1 MIDHRLLTALA
12 LGSFVALAAAP
23 LACGSSGDTNTPTTG
38 DDGGAPGDDGSLPST
53 DGASNDDGGGSGD
66 DAAFV
71 PKCAAEQAT
80 CSVSSDCCSNL
91 CLGNKCVPS
100 VSTCGAAGAN
110 CGVSTDC
117 CNGSCIKGT
126 CGTAQCVSIGEA
138 CPAAGTNTCCTDTCV
153 AGKCAAIGATADGGT
168 TATCTTSGNKCLHD
182 GDCCSGLCSNGT
194 CNKASSFCLQNSEM
208 CFSGSDCCGGLCTA
222 PNGKPVSQTNP
233 GLCGTPAG
241 AVNCTAVDG
250 VLCAGTT
257 PGCPGPCCSDL
268 CVPFGPTG
276 VLICQPAQGCRVEGD
291 LCEKNS
297 DCCGGETT
305 AADAGLPGAQLVV
318 CTIAAGAKV
327 GVCSTPSAGN
337 GGGNTCRPPG
347 DVCHYNGAGYNCS
360 VSASS
365 ADCCDVDGHPN
376 KDLCQLDKLGVP
388 RCLAFS
394 GGADGG
400 PNACRQTGQ
409 TCATASDCC
418 NGTPCVPGAGGVL
431 TCSALSCIPSSGACT
446 SNADCCAGITCVI
459 PVGSPSGTC
468 SPPPSTTGTD
478 AGTTTTDGG
487 TSEAGTVDS
496 GTTTSACAE
505 FGQSCASLAC
515 CTGLACIGGYC
526 GVVK

>member
-1 MIDHRLLTALA
+1 MINHRLLAALA

-23 LACGSSGDTNTPTTG
+23 LACGSSGNSNNAGG
-38 DDGGAPGDDGSLPST
+38 DDGGTPGVDGSNSNT
-53 DGASNDDGGGSGD
+53 DGATTDDGGATGD

-71 PKCAAEQAT
+71 PKCGAEQAA
-80 CSVSSDCCSNL
+80 CSGNSDCCSNL
-91 CLGNKCVPS
+91 CLGNHCVS
-100 VSTCGAAGAN
+100 SISTCGAAGAN

-117 CNGSCIKGT
+117 CTGACIKGT
-126 CGTAQCVSIGEA
+126 CGSAQCVSIGDA
-138 CPAAGTNTCCTDTCV
+138 CPAGGTNACCTDTCV
-153 AGKCAAIGATADGGT
+153 NGKCAAIGSTADGGT
-168 TATCTTSGNKCLHD
+168 GGACLTAGNKCAHD
-182 GDCCSGLCSNGT
+182 GDCCSGLCTNGT
-194 CNKASSFCLQNSEM
+194 CNKASSFCLQNGEM
-208 CFSGSDCCGGLCTA
+208 CFTGSDCCGGTCSA
-222 PNGKPVSQTNP
+222 PNGQPVSQTNP
-233 GLCGTPAG
+233 GLCGTPGG

-250 VLCAGTT
+250 VICAGTT

-297 DCCGGETT
+297 DCCGGEDG
-305 AADAGLPGAQLVV
+305 DAGLPGAQLVV
-318 CTIAAGAKV
+318 CTIAQGAKI

-337 GGGNTCRPPG
+337 GGGSTCRPPG

-365 ADCCDVDGHPN
+365 ADCCDIGGHPN

-388 RCLAFS
+388 RCLVFG

-400 PNACRQTGQ
+400 TDGGANACRQSGQ

-418 NGTPCVPGAGGVL
+418 NNLPCVPGAGGQL
-431 TCSALSCIPSSGACT
+431 TCATTSCIPSSGPCT

-468 SPPPSTTGTD
+468 APSSPPPG
-478 AGTTTTDGG
+478 TDGG
-487 TSEAGTVDS
+487 TSGGDGGTADG
-496 GTTTSACAE
+496 GTTGGSCGE
-505 FGQSCASLAC
+505 YGQSCASLPC
-515 CTGLACIGGYC
+515 CTGLACIGGSC